1 MEYRMKRK
9 VRWGILS
16 TANIGVT
23 KVIPAMQKG
32 DWTEVVAIASR
43 NIDKATE
50 VAQRLGIPRA
60 YGSYEELLADG
71 EIEAIYNPLPN
82 HLHVP
87 WTTRAAEAGKHVLC
101 EKPIGL
107 NMEEAAQLLALRD
120 RTGMKIQE
128 AYMVLTHPQWLAT
141 LELIKAGRIGELRAI
156 HGFFSYFNQDSG
168 NIRNQVDIGGGALMD
183 IGGYPITIAR
193 FIFREEPLRAV
204 ALIERDPKLG
214 IDRLTSAILEFPAG
228 QASFTCST
236 QLVPYQRMQLCG
248 TRGRIEVEIPFNAPP
263 DKPTRVFIHDGVD
276 PAGGNPE
283 VKEFPICNQYTI
295 QGDLFSRAI
304 LEDSAQAIPLEEAVK
319 NMAVIDAVFRS
330 ATSSRWE
337 AVSQN
342 VG

>member
-1 MEYRMKRK
+1 MNRK

-16 TANIGVT
+16 TAKIGVT

-43 NIDKATE
+43 DIDQATK
-50 VAQRLGIPRA
+50 VAQQLGIPKA
-60 YGSYEELLADG
+60 YGSYEELLADE

-87 WTTRAAEAGKHVLC
+87 WAMRAAEAGKHVLC

-107 NMEEAAQLLALRD
+107 NMEEAAQLLAVRD

-141 LELIKAGRIGELRAI
+141 LELVKSGRIGELRTI
-156 HGFFSYFNQDSG
+156 HGFFSYFNQDSE
-168 NIRNQVDIGGGALMD
+168 NIRNKVDIGGGALMD
-183 IGGYPITIAR
+183 IGGYPITLAR
-193 FIFREEPLRAV
+193 FIFREEPLRVV

-263 DKPTRVFIHDGVD
+263 DKPTRVFVHDGVD
-276 PAGGNPE
+276 LAGSDPE
-283 VKEFPICNQYTI
+283 VKEFPICDQYTI
-295 QGDLFSRAI
+295 QADLFSRAI
-304 LEDSAQAIPLEEAVK
+304 LENSMQAIPLEDAVK
-319 NMAVIDAVFRS
+319 NMAVIDAIFRS
-330 ATSSRWE
+330 ATSSAWE
-337 AVSQN
+337 AIPQN
-342 VG
+342 VA

>member
-1 MEYRMKRK
+1 MNRK

-16 TANIGVT
+16 TAKIGVT
-23 KVIPAMQKG
+23 KVIPAIQKG

-43 NIDKATE
+43 DIDKATQ
-50 VAQRLGIPRA
+50 VAQRLRIPKA
-60 YGSYEELLADG
+60 YGSYEELLADD

-82 HLHVP
+82 HLHVS

-107 NMEEAAQLLALRD
+107 NMEEAAQLLAVRD

-141 LELIKAGRIGELRAI
+141 LELITTGRIGELRAI
-156 HGFFSYFNQDSG
+156 HGFFSYFNQDPE
-168 NIRNQVDIGGGALMD
+168 NIRNQVDIGGGAVMD
-183 IGGYPITIAR
+183 IGGYPITLAR
-193 FIFREEPLRAV
+193 FLFRAEPLRVV
-204 ALIERDPKLG
+204 ASVERDPKMG
-214 IDRLTSAILEFPAG
+214 IDRLTSAILEFPGG

-236 QLVPYQRMQLCG
+236 QLVSYQRMQLCG

-276 PAGGNPE
+276 LAGSNPE
-283 VKEFPICNQYTI
+283 VKEFPICDQYTI

-304 LEDSAQAIPLEEAVK
+304 LENSRQTIPLEDAVK
-319 NMAVIDAVFRS
+319 NMAVIDAIFRS
-330 ATSSRWE
+330 ETSGAWE
-337 AVSQN
+337 AVPQN
-342 VG
+342 V